1 VLWRV
6 VRRSGIGYQGVSV
19 YRDLSSS
26 ELTHSCES
34 DTKRVL
40 VFNCTNGR
48 SGSSLLRAL
57 LSTIEKKLG
66 TSDPQTLA
74 TFFEH
79 VIFCTNVT
87 YSSGEW
93 KPGGLFVHL
102 PPMTVTD

>member
-1 VLWRV
+1 MK
-6 VRRSGIGYQGVSV
+6 
-19 YRDLSSS
+19 
-26 ELTHSCES
+26 S

-48 SGSSLLRAL
+48 SGDSLLGTL

-93 KPGGLFVHL
+93 KAGGLFVICPL
-102 PPMTVTD
+102 